1 MRISFR
7 NKTIFPV
14 GNCTKTVIVNLIKES
29 MFRTVRGRLFY
40 RKRNGKC
47 GGKKPVM
54 TANLFN
60 SPRRIVD
67 YYKILYLTR

>member
-40 RKRNGKC
+40 RKRNGVRE
-47 GGKKPVM
+47 KKPVM

-67 YYKILYLTR
+67 YYKILYLTG